1 MSGKRREKRTYL
13 LTRGVGTSISQERGC
28 RHIPHLTR
36 TGQPSKT
43 IVCLCSP
50 EGCPP
55 PCPQASEKQQSQQIL
70 KHFTQILQGATHTLL
85 DATRDRLLTISCIR
99 FYRSFIGAQPARH
112 ATLITS
118 HTVARDEPGP
128 RAILLDCTVYKQ
140 TNKKDPQLHRY
151 LKHRWSSQWPRLS
164 GT

>member
-99 FYRSFIGAQPARH
+99 FYRSFIRAQPARH

-128 RAILLDCTVYKQ
+128 RPILLDCTVYKQ

-151 LKHRWSSQWPRLS
+151 LKHR
-164 GT
+164 